1 MFPSIE
7 EAVVLLAFV
16 NAQLVRVRVVFVS
29 FLLAFR
35 SGIHSVRARD
45 SIDMRFRF
53 VASFS
58 SFRFRIRFV
67 SFSWFLNVVVV
78 FVSFSI

>member
-16 NAQLVRVRVVFVS
+16 NAQLVRFRVVFVS

-45 SIDMRFRF
+45 SIDMRFLF

-67 SFSWFLNVVVV
+67 SFSWFLHVV
-78 FVSFSI
+78 FVFALFSI